1 MDPSDSLIGS
11 DNDLLDDEVS
21 VSGNEEGENQIDN
34 ENDEDIQEGDD
45 DEAQEEEEEEDNHD
59 NVPERKKSLTSNSN
73 NINSFKGKSN
83 EERC

>member
-83 EERC
+83 

>member
-45 DEAQEEEEEEDNHD
+45 DEAQEEDEDNQD